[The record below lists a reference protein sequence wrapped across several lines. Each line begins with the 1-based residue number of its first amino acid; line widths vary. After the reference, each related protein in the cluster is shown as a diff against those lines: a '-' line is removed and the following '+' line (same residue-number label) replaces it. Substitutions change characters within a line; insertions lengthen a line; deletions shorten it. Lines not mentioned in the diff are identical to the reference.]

1 MRALP
6 AFAAALLT
14 ASLALAGCS
23 ASSSDGGDLK
33 AERAAEPAA
42 GRGAGAAA
50 DEDTGKRQAD
60 KGNAL
65 DEKFVKTHVIRTAT
79 LSVEV
84 KSVTKAL
91 AGARGV
97 ALDAGGVVENET
109 TERVDDAHVASNVV
123 LRVPEAEYDS
133 VLTELAGTGKLLARS
148 ANAKDVTE
156 QVVDVNSRIATQRAS
171 VNRVRKLMD
180 QAEDITDVVAL
191 ESQLNTRQAE
201 LEALLARQASLAD
214 RTTMATITL
223 DLSER
228 AKEEKDS
235 GDGDPGFLDALGGGW
250 DALVTVVRWIVVVI
264 AAILPFVAAL
274 AVLLGLW
281 LLFGVRPRSRRA
293 RAADPAPA
301 PVEPPAPAAAPA
313 PASATATAP
322 APAAPAAGPAPSSP
336 DADPAPDAGKRD

>member
-14 ASLALAGCS
+14 ASLALAGCT
-23 ASSSDGGDLK
+23 ASSSDSGDMK
-33 AERAAEPAA
+33 GESAAEPAA
-42 GRGAGAAA
+42 GRQGAGAAA
-50 DEDTGKRQAD
+50 DAEAGKRQDD
-60 KGNAL
+60 KSEGI
-65 DEKFVKTHVIRTAT
+65 DEKFAKTHVIRTAT

-91 AGARGV
+91 AEARTV
-97 ALDAGGVVENET
+97 ALDAGGVVEDET
-109 TERVDDAHVASNVV
+109 TERVDDTHVASNVV
-123 LRVPEAEYDS
+123 LRVPEAEYDA

-201 LEALLARQASLAD
+201 LESLLAKQASLAD

-228 AKEEKDS
+228 PKEDKDS
-235 GDGDPGFLDALGGGW
+235 GDEDPGFLDALGGGW
-250 DALVTVVRWIVVVI
+250 DALVTVLRWIVVVV

-281 LLFGVRPRSRRA
+281 LLIGARLRSRRT
-293 RAADPAPA
+293 RTPA
-301 PVEPPAPAAAPA
+301 PVPA
-313 PASATATAP
+313 PASA
-322 APAAPAAGPAPSSP
+322 P
-336 DADPAPDAGKRD
+336 DAEPSPGMGGRD

>member
-1 MRALP
+1 M
-6 AFAAALLT
+6 
-14 ASLALAGCS
+14 
-23 ASSSDGGDLK
+23 K
-33 AERAAEPAA
+33 AESAAEPAA
-42 GRGAGAAA
+42 GRQGAGAAA
-50 DEDTGKRQAD
+50 DEDAGKRQTGKGDAVDD
-60 KGNAL
+60 KFA
-65 DEKFVKTHVIRTAT
+65 KTHVIRTAT

-91 AGARGV
+91 AKARNV
-97 ALDAGGVVENET
+97 ALDAGGVVEDET
-109 TERVDDAHVASNVV
+109 TERIDDTHVASNVV

-191 ESQLNTRQAE
+191 ESQLNTRQSE
-201 LEALLARQASLAD
+201 LEALLAKQASLAD
-214 RTTMATITL
+214 RTTMATVTL

-228 AKEEKDS
+228 PKEEKDS

-250 DALVTVVRWIVVVI
+250 DALVTVLRWIVVVI

-281 LLFGVRPRSRRA
+281 LLFGARLRSRRTRTPA
-293 RAADPAPA
+293 PAPVPAGSHAPAAVPDPAPA
-301 PVEPPAPAAAPA
+301 PA
-313 PASATATAP
+313 
-322 APAAPAAGPAPSSP
+322 P
-336 DADPAPDAGKRD
+336 DADPSPDAGKRD

>member
-23 ASSSDGGDLK
+23 ASSSDSGDMK
-33 AERAAEPAA
+33 AESAAEPAA
-42 GRGAGAAA
+42 GRQGAGAAA
-50 DEDTGKRQAD
+50 DEDAGKRQTGKGDAVDD
-60 KGNAL
+60 KFA
-65 DEKFVKTHVIRTAT
+65 KTHVIRTAT

-91 AGARGV
+91 AKARNV
-97 ALDAGGVVENET
+97 ALDAGGVVEDET
-109 TERVDDAHVASNVV
+109 TERIDDTHVASNVV

-191 ESQLNTRQAE
+191 ESQLNTRQSE
-201 LEALLARQASLAD
+201 LEALLAKQASLAD
-214 RTTMATITL
+214 RTTMATVTL

-228 AKEEKDS
+228 PKEEKDS

-250 DALVTVVRWIVVVI
+250 DALVTVLRWIVVVI

-281 LLFGVRPRSRRA
+281 LLFGARLRSRRTRTPA
-293 RAADPAPA
+293 PAPVPAGSHAPAAVPDPAPA
-301 PVEPPAPAAAPA
+301 PA
-313 PASATATAP
+313 
-322 APAAPAAGPAPSSP
+322 P
-336 DADPAPDAGKRD
+336 DADPSPDAGKRD

>member
-14 ASLALAGCS
+14 ASLALAGCT
-23 ASSSDGGDLK
+23 ASSSDGGDMK
-33 AERAAEPAA
+33 GESAAEPAA
-42 GRGAGAAA
+42 GRQGAGAAA
-50 DEDTGKRQAD
+50 DAEAGKRQDD
-60 KGNAL
+60 KSEGI
-65 DEKFVKTHVIRTAT
+65 DEKFAKTHVIRTAT

-91 AGARGV
+91 AEARTV
-97 ALDAGGVVENET
+97 ALDAGGVVEDES
-109 TERVDDAHVASNVV
+109 TERVDDTHVASNLV
-123 LRVPEAEYDS
+123 LRVPEAEYDA
-133 VLTELAGTGKLLARS
+133 VLTELAGTGKLLSRS

-201 LEALLARQASLAD
+201 LESLLAKQASLAD

-228 AKEEKDS
+228 PKEEKDS
-235 GDGDPGFLDALGGGW
+235 GDEDPGFLDALGGGW
-250 DALVTVVRWIVVVI
+250 DALVTVLRWIVVVV

-281 LLFGVRPRSRRA
+281 LFLGARLRSRRT
-293 RAADPAPA
+293 RTPA
-301 PVEPPAPAAAPA
+301 PVPA
-313 PASATATAP
+313 PASA
-322 APAAPAAGPAPSSP
+322 P
-336 DADPAPDAGKRD
+336 DADPSPGTGERD

>member
-23 ASSSDGGDLK
+23 MGASDSQDMK
-33 AERAAEPAA
+33 ADSAAKPAT
-42 GRGAGAAA
+42 GQEGAGAAA
-50 DEDTGKRQAD
+50 DEGKGEQLAEGGKKTD
-60 KGNAL
+60 A
-65 DEKFVKTHVIRTAT
+65 EAAKTHVIRTAT

-91 AGARGV
+91 AEARSV
-97 ALDAGGVVENET
+97 ALGAGGVIEDET
-109 TERVDDAHVASNVV
+109 TERVDDSYITSHVV

-133 VLTELAGTGKLLARS
+133 VLTELAGTGKLLSRS

-180 QAEDITDVVAL
+180 QAQDITDVVAL

-201 LEALLARQASLAD
+201 LESLLAKQASLAD
-214 RTTMATITL
+214 RTTMATVTL

-228 AKEEKDS
+228 AKEEKADED
-235 GDGDPGFLDALGGGW
+235 DGPGFLDALGGGW
-250 DALVTVVRWIVVVI
+250 DAFVSVLRWIVVVL
-264 AAILPFVAAL
+264 AAILPFVVAL
-274 AVLLGLW
+274 AVLFVLW
-281 LLFGVRPRSRRA
+281 RVFGVRLTALRA
-293 RAADPAPA
+293 RRT
-301 PVEPPAPAAAPA
+301 PVVEPAAAP
-313 PASATATAP
+313 S
-322 APAAPAAGPAPSSP
+322 PSPSP
-336 DADPAPDAGKRD
+336 DEDKGEGKQD

>member
-1 MRALP
+1 MKGE
-6 AFAAALLT
+6 
-14 ASLALAGCS
+14 S
-23 ASSSDGGDLK
+23 
-33 AERAAEPAA
+33 AAEPAA
-42 GRGAGAAA
+42 GRQGAGAAA
-50 DEDTGKRQAD
+50 DAEAGKRQDD
-60 KGNAL
+60 KSEGI
-65 DEKFVKTHVIRTAT
+65 DEKFAKTHVIRTAT

-91 AGARGV
+91 AEARTV
-97 ALDAGGVVENET
+97 ALDAGGVVEDES
-109 TERVDDAHVASNVV
+109 TERVDDTHVASNLV
-123 LRVPEAEYDS
+123 LRVPEAEYDA
-133 VLTELAGTGKLLARS
+133 VLTELAGTGKLLSRS

-201 LEALLARQASLAD
+201 LESLLAKQASLAD

-228 AKEEKDS
+228 PKEEKDS
-235 GDGDPGFLDALGGGW
+235 GDEDPGFLDALGGGW
-250 DALVTVVRWIVVVI
+250 DALVTVLRWIVVVV

-281 LLFGVRPRSRRA
+281 LFLGARLRSRRT
-293 RAADPAPA
+293 RTPA
-301 PVEPPAPAAAPA
+301 PVPA
-313 PASATATAP
+313 PASA
-322 APAAPAAGPAPSSP
+322 P
-336 DADPAPDAGKRD
+336 DADPSPGTGERD

>member
-33 AERAAEPAA
+33 AESRAEPAT
-42 GRGAGAAA
+42 GRQGAGAAA
-50 DEDTGKRQAD
+50 DEAAGEGQAGKSDAV
-60 KGNAL
+60 
-65 DEKFVKTHVIRTAT
+65 DESAAKTHVIRTAT

-91 AGARGV
+91 AKARTV
-97 ALDAGGVVENET
+97 ALDAGGVVEDET
-109 TERVDDAHVASNVV
+109 TERVDDTHVASNLV
-123 LRVPEAEYDS
+123 LRVPEAEYDA
-133 VLTELAGTGKLLARS
+133 VLSELAGTGKLLARS

-201 LEALLARQASLAD
+201 LESLLARQASLAD

-228 AKEEKDS
+228 PKEEKDS

-250 DALVTVVRWIVVVI
+250 DALVTVLRWIVVVV

-281 LLFGVRPRSRRA
+281 LFLGARLRSRRT
-293 RAADPAPA
+293 RNPA
-301 PVEPPAPAAAPA
+301 PVPA
-313 PASATATAP
+313 PASA
-322 APAAPAAGPAPSSP
+322 P
-336 DADPAPDAGKRD
+336 DAEPSPGTGERD

>member
-1 MRALP
+1 M
-6 AFAAALLT
+6 
-14 ASLALAGCS
+14 
-23 ASSSDGGDLK
+23 K
-33 AERAAEPAA
+33 AESAAKPAA
-42 GRGAGAAA
+42 DQQGAGAAA
-50 DEDTGKRQAD
+50 DEDAGKRQSGEGDAV
-60 KGNAL
+60 
-65 DEKFVKTHVIRTAT
+65 DEKFAKTHVIRTAT

-91 AGARGV
+91 AKARTV
-97 ALDAGGVVENET
+97 ALDAGGVVEDET
-109 TERVDDAHVASNVV
+109 TERIDDTHVASNVV
-123 LRVPEAEYDS
+123 LRVPEGEYDS

-191 ESQLNTRQAE
+191 ESQLNTRQSE
-201 LEALLARQASLAD
+201 LEALLAKQASLAD

-223 DLSER
+223 DLSEV

-250 DALVTVVRWIVVVI
+250 DALVTVLRWIIVVI

-274 AVLLGLW
+274 AVLFGLW
-281 LLFGVRPRSRRA
+281 LLFGVRLRSRRTRTPA
-293 RAADPAPA
+293 PAPAPVESFAPAAAPNAAPAADPAPA
-301 PVEPPAPAAAPA
+301 P
-313 PASATATAP
+313 
-322 APAAPAAGPAPSSP
+322 
-336 DADPAPDAGKRD
+336 DADPSPDAGKRD

>member
-1 MRALP
+1 MQRVE
-6 AFAAALLT
+6 FGQRRHEGRQRGET
-14 ASLALAGCS
+14 AG
-23 ASSSDGGDLK
+23 
-33 AERAAEPAA
+33 
-42 GRGAGAAA
+42 GRGGGRRSGAANDYAGKQPA
-50 DEDTGKRQAD
+50 DGD
-60 KGNAL
+60 KAV
-65 DEKFVKTHVIRTAT
+65 DEPSSKTHVIRTAT

-91 AGARGV
+91 ATARTV
-97 ALDAGGVVENET
+97 ALAAGGVVEDET
-109 TERVDDAHVASNVV
+109 TERIDDTHVASNVV
-123 LRVPEAEYDS
+123 LRVPEADYDS
-133 VLTELAGTGKLLARS
+133 VLTELAGTGKLLSRT

-201 LEALLARQASLAD
+201 LESLLAKQASLAD

-228 AKEEKDS
+228 TKEEKDS
-235 GDGDPGFLDALGGGW
+235 GDDDPGFLDALGGGW
-250 DALVTVVRWIVVVI
+250 DAFVTVLRWIVVVV

-281 LLFGVRPRSRRA
+281 LLFGARLRR
-293 RAADPAPA
+293 RRT
-301 PVEPPAPAAAPA
+301 PAAAPA
-313 PASATATAP
+313 PVEVFAPAADPAAAPDPAP
-322 APAAPAAGPAPSSP
+322 APERSP
-336 DADPAPDAGKRD
+336 EGDEDD

>member
-1 MRALP
+1 M
-6 AFAAALLT
+6 
-14 ASLALAGCS
+14 
-23 ASSSDGGDLK
+23 K
-33 AERAAEPAA
+33 AESAAEPAA
-42 GRGAGAAA
+42 GRQGAGAAA
-50 DEDTGKRQAD
+50 DEDAGKQQTGKGDAVDD
-60 KGNAL
+60 KFA
-65 DEKFVKTHVIRTAT
+65 KTHVIRTAT

-91 AGARGV
+91 AKARNV
-97 ALDAGGVVENET
+97 ALDAGGVVEDET
-109 TERVDDAHVASNVV
+109 TERIDDTHVASNVV

-191 ESQLNTRQAE
+191 ESQLNTRQSE
-201 LEALLARQASLAD
+201 LEALLAKQASLAD
-214 RTTMATITL
+214 RTTMATVTL

-228 AKEEKDS
+228 PKEEKDS

-250 DALVTVVRWIVVVI
+250 DALVTVLRWIVVVI

-281 LLFGVRPRSRRA
+281 LLFGARLRSRRTRTPA
-293 RAADPAPA
+293 PAPVPAGSHAPAAVPDPAPA
-301 PVEPPAPAAAPA
+301 PA
-313 PASATATAP
+313 
-322 APAAPAAGPAPSSP
+322 P
-336 DADPAPDAGKRD
+336 DADPSPDAGKRD